1 MEKYSSWHKNNQII
15 LCICPKCKRISRF
28 GELRIIL
35 TEKFPNTWRDD
46 YDKKLT
52 SFQAKEDEFSSKE
65 SAIRKEAIE
74 KARKQLPK
82 LIRQSLSD
90 QITSLKFNPYDIK
103 PILYPID
110 YVIYDGMEK
119 GSIDNVIFLH
129 NKNKNSKMRE
139 LHKSI
144 HATVE
149 KEEYDW
155 KVARISLDGGLE
167 IEEKKK

>member
-1 MEKYSSWHKNNQII
+1 MEELSSFTNNQMI
-15 LCICPKCKRISRF
+15 LCVCPKCRNISRF
-28 GELRIIL
+28 SDLRIIS
-35 TEKFPNTWRDD
+35 TKKTPETWLDVF
-46 YDKKLT
+46 DKKLANLQT
-52 SFQAKEDEFSSKE
+52 KEDDFSSKE
-65 SAIRKEAIE
+65 AAIRKEAAE

-119 GSIDNVIFLH
+119 GAIDNVIFLH

-144 HATVE
+144 HTTVE
-149 KEEYDW
+149 NEEYDW
-155 KVARISLDGGLE
+155 KVARISRDSDSLE
-167 IEEKKK
+167 IED

>member
-1 MEKYSSWHKNNQII
+1 MEELSSFTNNQMI
-15 LCICPKCKRISRF
+15 LCVCPKCRNISRF
-28 GELRIIL
+28 SDLRIIS
-35 TEKFPNTWRDD
+35 TKKTPETWLDVF
-46 YDKKLT
+46 DKKLANLQT
-52 SFQAKEDEFSSKE
+52 KEDDFSSKE
-65 SAIRKEAIE
+65 AAIRKEAAE

-119 GSIDNVIFLH
+119 GAIDNVIFLH
-129 NKNKNSKMRE
+129 NKNKNAKMNE

-144 HATVE
+144 HTTVE
-149 KEEYDW
+149 NEEYDW
-155 KVARISLDGGLE
+155 KVARISREGSLE
-167 IEEKKK
+167 IED

>member
-1 MEKYSSWHKNNQII
+1 MEELSSFTNNQMI
-15 LCICPKCKRISRF
+15 LCVCPKCRNISRF
-28 GELRIIL
+28 SDLRIIS
-35 TEKFPNTWRDD
+35 TKKTPETWLDVF
-46 YDKKLT
+46 DKKLSNLQT
-52 SFQAKEDEFSSKE
+52 KEDDFSSKE
-65 SAIRKEAIE
+65 AAIRKEAAE

-119 GSIDNVIFLH
+119 GAIDNVIFLH
-129 NKNKNSKMRE
+129 NKNKNAKMNE

-144 HATVE
+144 HTTVE
-149 KEEYDW
+149 NEEYDW
-155 KVARISLDGGLE
+155 KVARISREGSLE
-167 IEEKKK
+167 IED

>member
-1 MEKYSSWHKNNQII
+1 MEELSSFTNNQMI
-15 LCICPKCKRISRF
+15 LCVCPKCRNISRF
-28 GELRIIL
+28 SDLRIIS
-35 TEKFPNTWRDD
+35 TKKTPETWLDVF
-46 YDKKLT
+46 DKKLASLQT
-52 SFQAKEDEFSSKE
+52 KEDDFSSKE
-65 SAIRKEAIE
+65 AAIRKEAAE

-119 GSIDNVIFLH
+119 GAIDNVIFLH
-129 NKNKNSKMRE
+129 NKNKNAKMNE

-144 HATVE
+144 HTTVE
-149 KEEYDW
+149 NEEYDW
-155 KVARISLDGGLE
+155 KVARISREGSLE
-167 IEEKKK
+167 IED

>member
-1 MEKYSSWHKNNQII
+1 MEELSSFTNNQMI
-15 LCICPKCKRISRF
+15 LCVCPKCRNISRF
-28 GELRIIL
+28 SDLRIIS
-35 TEKFPNTWRDD
+35 TKKTPETWLDVF
-46 YDKKLT
+46 DKKLASLQT
-52 SFQAKEDEFSSKE
+52 KEDDFSSKE
-65 SAIRKEAIE
+65 VAIRKEAAE

-119 GSIDNVIFLH
+119 GAIDNVIFLH
-129 NKNKNSKMRE
+129 NKNKNAKMNE

-144 HATVE
+144 HTTVE
-149 KEEYDW
+149 NEDYDW
-155 KVARISLDGGLE
+155 KVARISRDSDSLE
-167 IEEKKK
+167 IED

>member
-1 MEKYSSWHKNNQII
+1 MEELSSFTNNQMI
-15 LCICPKCKRISRF
+15 LCVCPKCRNISRF
-28 GELRIIL
+28 SDLRIIS
-35 TEKFPNTWRDD
+35 TKKTPETWLDVF
-46 YDKKLT
+46 DKKLASLQT
-52 SFQAKEDEFSSKE
+52 KEDDFSSKE
-65 SAIRKEAIE
+65 AAIRKEAAE

-119 GSIDNVIFLH
+119 GAIDNVIFLH
-129 NKNKNSKMRE
+129 NKNKNAKMNE

-144 HATVE
+144 HTTVE
-149 KEEYDW
+149 NEEYDW
-155 KVARISLDGGLE
+155 KVARISRDSDSLE
-167 IEEKKK
+167 IED

>member
-1 MEKYSSWHKNNQII
+1 MEELSSFTNNQMI
-15 LCICPKCKRISRF
+15 LCVCPKCRNISRF
-28 GELRIIL
+28 SDLRIIS
-35 TEKFPNTWRDD
+35 TKKTSETWLDGF
-46 YDKKLT
+46 DKKLANLQT
-52 SFQAKEDEFSSKE
+52 KEDDFSSKE
-65 SAIRKEAIE
+65 AAIRKEAAE

-119 GSIDNVIFLH
+119 GAIDNVIFLH
-129 NKNKNSKMRE
+129 NKNKNAKMNE

-144 HATVE
+144 HTTVE
-149 KEEYDW
+149 NEDYDW
-155 KVARISLDGGLE
+155 KVARISRDSDSLE
-167 IEEKKK
+167 IED